1 MPGRGIYQPEDL
13 YSLDLPGHCS
23 TSKEVVDWCVSVGV
37 KLRGGGSRDCG
48 QETEVEYLRDGLHS
62 MEVGVV
68 FQESRESK
76 LLIHRSI

>member
-1 MPGRGIYQPEDL
+1 MPGRVIYQPEGL
-13 YSLDLPGHCS
+13 YSLDLPCHCS
-23 TSKEVVDWCVSVGV
+23 TSKVGV
-37 KLRGGGSRDCG
+37 RLLGGGSRDCG

-76 LLIHRSI
+76 VLIHRSI